1 MKLRIGLVLPAVL
14 LLTILVCEKPPNNR
28 GNIKGSWKAASK
40 NLAVGEFNHVTVLNS
55 GDLYIEVGKNPA
67 LRVEADDNLLPYLV
81 TREANGK
88 LELMNRPGIHLEP
101 RSRIKYYLTVTNLAG
116 ITATDKGNVM
126 APDLEA
132 ERFSI
137 VTSPAGDFTMGKLTT
152 GEVTINPGGEGSSY
166 CTNPSGLKIAAL
178 YAKELKVRNNTNE
191 NVRIAGGKVN
201 RQDITIN
208 NDGNYEA
215 PKVES
220 ATAEVRVNGSGSVTI
235 RVSQSLNAYLGN
247 YSGNVYYA
255 GDPVIT
261 QTRQSDASGK
271 LIKIRK

>member
-1 MKLRIGLVLPAVL
+1 MKLRIGLILPAAL
-14 LLTILVCEKPPNNR
+14 LLGTLACEKPPNNR
-28 GNIKGSWKAASK
+28 GNIKGSWKVASK
-40 NLAVGEFNHVTVLNS
+40 TLELGEFSNVEVLNS
-55 GDLYIEVGKNPA
+55 GDLCIEVGKNPA
-67 LRVEADDNLLPYLV
+67 VRVEADDNLLPYLV
-81 TREANGK
+81 TRVANGK
-88 LELMNRPGIHLEP
+88 LELMDKPGVHLDP
-101 RSRIKYYLTVTNLAG
+101 RRRIKYYLTVADLEG
-116 ITATDKGNVM
+116 ISAFGKGNVI
-126 APDLEA
+126 APDLEG

-137 VTSPAGDFTMGKLTT
+137 VSNPNGDFTMGTLTA

-215 PKVES
+215 GKVES
-220 ATAEVRVNGSGSVTI
+220 ATAEVHVNGSGSVTI
-235 RVSQSLNAYLGN
+235 RVTQSLNAYLGN

-261 QTRQSDASGK
+261 QTRQSDSSGK
-271 LIKIRK
+271 LIKIHE